1 MENETDEEINK
12 KLSISIKNLDAEEM
26 LLKETLNKIKQISKE
41 INLSTI
47 TSEKEVIL
55 ITSKIEEI
63 KTTLRTS
70 YEYLTNKFEIEIETD
85 KTASNY

>member
-1 MENETDEEINK
+1 
-12 KLSISIKNLDAEEM
+12 M
-26 LLKETLNKIKQISKE
+26 LLKETLNKIEQISKE
-41 INLSTI
+41 IDLSVI

-70 YEYLTNKFEIEIETD
+70 YEYLTNKFEIEIESDDT
-85 KTASNY
+85 SLNY